1 MYNSIVNYE
10 KRVLMNNLSIKWKLT
25 LAIAIIVLVM
35 SAILVSLS
43 IYDIKKTS
51 SDDTKLFKEK
61 AFSAKQD
68 ELKSNIDIVLKTID
82 SFYERTSKEKVKLE
96 VQEKLVTQAQMLEN
110 ILNQYYLKHQNSKT
124 VQSELIDIVKNSKYG
139 KSGYFWINNTDAKM
153 VMHPIKPSLDGK
165 DLSNLKDPNG
175 KKFFIEMVN
184 LSKNNSQGFVD
195 YQWPKP
201 GFDKPQDK
209 VSYIFTF
216 KPFNWIIGTGEY
228 LDNVTAQMQKEAL
241 KTISKMRYGK
251 DSSNYFWINDT
262 EPKMVMH
269 PIKPSLNNTNISSV
283 KDPNGKLLFVEMA
296 KVAKTKGSGYINYQW
311 AKPGFDKPQNKISY
325 VAYFKEWDWV
335 VGTGVYIDDIEQEVI
350 NMENQASENV
360 ATIVI
365 SFIVLTL
372 LLLAISLSLL
382 YFAIIKS
389 VITPLK
395 NLQVGFNKLLTSN
408 DITTRLSISSHD
420 EIGKASELFNQYMDS
435 IQEGLKKDQVVIDE
449 IKEVVDRVGSGF
461 FVYKVKGQAN
471 NKNINDLK
479 DVLNSM
485 IGTMKTQLVT
495 INEAL
500 MQFGKANFS
509 HKLSID
515 NVSGEIG
522 TVITQTKAI
531 GNNVSEIFAMIQ
543 TSGDELANNIVS
555 LTNSSTELSTA
566 ANAQAAS
573 LEETAAALEE
583 ITSSIKTNSE
593 NIVKMSSIASDLT
606 NSATTGQELANQT
619 ANSMSQIDAQ
629 VNAINDAISV
639 IDQIA
644 FQTNILSLNAAVE
657 AATAGEAGKGFAVV
671 AQEVRNLASRSADA
685 ANEIKEM
692 VQNATTK
699 ANEGK
704 SIATKM
710 ITGYESLNTIIT
722 DTKVI
727 VDNVT
732 TASKEQELGIVQ
744 INDAVSTLDKATQQN
759 ASNATDIAELA
770 KGVKRLSDDL
780 TDVAANAKFDEN
792 TIGQICDVGLVYELN
807 DLFFD
812 HVIFKGEYFKSLD
825 EKKTWSVQK
834 PTECNIGKWIAIEEN
849 NQTPFTKTS
858 AWSSLKEIHTKYHQ
872 SVQNYLDHNAK
883 GETNQQLTK
892 LSNEVEK
899 DISNIFDVLN
909 ELKFANCKLDAP
921 AHENIR
927 HKKVEHNI
935 SKHNQTDV
943 QSSTPKPATIIKDNS
958 SDDEWSTF

>member
-1 MYNSIVNYE
+1 
-10 KRVLMNNLSIKWKLT
+10 MNNISIKWKLT
-25 LAIAIIVLVM
+25 VAIAVIVLTM
-35 SAILVSLS
+35 STILVSIS
-43 IYDIKKTS
+43 IYNIKKTS
-51 SDDTKLFKEK
+51 AQDVALFKEK

-68 ELKSNIDIVLKTID
+68 ELKSNVDIVLKTIE
-82 SFYERTSKEKVKLE
+82 SFYERTSKEKVKVE

-110 ILNQYYLKHQNSKT
+110 ILEQYYLKNKNSKT
-124 VQSELIDIVKNSKYG
+124 IQSELIEIVKNSKYG
-139 KSGYFWINNTDAKM
+139 KTGYFWIHNTNAQM

-165 DLSNLKDPNG
+165 DLSNLTDPNG

-184 LSKNNSQGFVD
+184 LSKNNSKGFVD
-195 YQWPKP
+195 YQWPQP

-216 KPFNWIIGTGEY
+216 KPFGWIIGTGEY
-228 LDNVTAQMQKEAL
+228 VDNVTANMQKDAL
-241 KTISKMRYGK
+241 KTIAKMRYGK
-251 DSSNYFWINDT
+251 EGDNYFWINDT
-262 EPKMVMH
+262 EPKMIMH
-269 PIKPSLNNTNISSV
+269 PIKPSLNNTNIANL
-283 KDPNGKLLFVEMA
+283 KDPNGKQLFVEMV
-296 KVAKTKGSGYINYQW
+296 KVAQTKGSGYIDYQW

-325 VAYFKEWDWV
+325 VAYFKEWNWI
-335 VGTGVYIDDIEQEVI
+335 VGTGVYVDDIEKEI
-350 NMENQASENV
+350 ANMENEASNNV
-360 ATIVI
+360 ATLMA
-365 SFIVLTL
+365 SFIILTL
-372 LLLAISLSLL
+372 ILLTIALSLL

-389 VITPLK
+389 VINPLHS
-395 NLQVGFNKLLTSN
+395 LQIGFEKLLTSN
-408 DITTRLSISSHD
+408 DITTRLSVTAHD

-435 IQEGLKKDQVVIDE
+435 IQKGLQEDQVVIDE

-461 FVYKVKGQAN
+461 FVYQVKGQAN
-471 NKNINDLK
+471 NKNINELK
-479 DVLNSM
+479 DVLNNM
-485 IGTMKTQLVT
+485 ISTMKVQLIT

-593 NIVKMSSIASDLT
+593 NIVKMSTIANDLT
-606 NSATTGQELANQT
+606 HSATTGQELANQT
-619 ANSMSQIDAQ
+619 AESMSQIDAQ
-629 VNAINDAISV
+629 VTAINEAISV

-685 ANEIKEM
+685 ANEIKAM
-692 VQNATTK
+692 VQSATTK
-699 ANEGK
+699 ANEGRN
-704 SIATKM
+704 IATKM

-727 VDNVT
+727 IDNVT

-812 HVIFKGEYFKSLD
+812 HVIFKRDYFKSLD

-834 PTECNIGKWIAIEEN
+834 PTECKIGKWIAIEES

-858 AWSSLKEIHTKYHQ
+858 AWSSLKEIHAKYHQ
-872 SVQNYLDHNAK
+872 SVQDYLDHNAK

-892 LSNEVEK
+892 FSNQVEQ
-899 DISNIFDVLN
+899 DISSIFDILN
-909 ELKFANCKLDAP
+909 ELKFANCKLGAP
-921 AHENIR
+921 AHQNIR
-927 HKKVEHNI
+927 HQKVEHK
-935 SKHNQTDV
+935 SKKSVHHETKNTTTKLETVIEDK
-943 QSSTPKPATIIKDNS
+943 SSN
-958 SDDEWSTF
+958 DEWSSF

>member
-1 MYNSIVNYE
+1 
-10 KRVLMNNLSIKWKLT
+10 MNNLSIKWKLT
-25 LAIAIIVLVM
+25 IAIAIIVLTM
-35 SAILVSLS
+35 STILVSLS
-43 IYDIKKTS
+43 IYDIKQTS
-51 SDDTKLFKEK
+51 NNDVKIFKEK
-61 AFSAKQD
+61 SFSAKED
-68 ELKSNIDIVLKTID
+68 ELKSNIDIVLKTIE
-82 SFYERTSKEKVKLE
+82 SFYERTSKEKVKHE
-96 VQEKLVTQAQMLEN
+96 VQEKLVTQAEMLEN
-110 ILNQYYLKHQNSKT
+110 ILEQYYIKHKNSKT
-124 VQSELIDIVKNSKYG
+124 IQTELIDIVKNSKYG
-139 KSGYFWINNTDAKM
+139 KSGYFWINDTQAKM
-153 VMHPIKPSLDGK
+153 IMHPIKPSLNGK
-165 DLSNLKDPNG
+165 DLTNAKDPNG
-175 KKFFIEMVN
+175 KQLFVEMVKV
-184 LSKNNSQGFVD
+184 SKKSSKGFID

-201 GFDKPQDK
+201 GFEKPQNK

-228 LDNVTAQMQKEAL
+228 IDNVTAQMQTEAL
-241 KTISKMRYGK
+241 KTIAKMRYGK
-251 DSSNYFWINDT
+251 NGDNYFWINDT
-262 EPKMVMH
+262 EPKMIMH
-269 PIKPSLNNTNISSV
+269 PIKPSLNNTNIANL
-283 KDPNGKLLFVEMA
+283 KDPNGKQLFVEMVE
-296 KVAKTKGSGYINYQW
+296 VAKAKGSGYINYQW
-311 AKPGFDKPQNKISY
+311 AKPGFEKPQNKISY
-325 VAYFKEWDWV
+325 VAYFKEWNWI
-335 VGTGVYIDDIEQEVI
+335 VGTGVYVDDIEKEI
-350 NMENQASENV
+350 KNMENEATNNV
-360 ATIVI
+360 TTLMV
-365 SFIVLTL
+365 SFIIITL
-372 LLLAISLSLL
+372 ILLAISLSLL

-389 VITPLK
+389 VITPLN
-395 NLQVGFNKLLTSN
+395 NLQIGFNKLLTSN
-408 DITTRLSISSHD
+408 DITTRLSISSND
-420 EIGKASELFNQYMDS
+420 EIGQASQLFNQYMDS
-435 IQEGLKKDQVVIDE
+435 IQEGLIQDQKVIDE

-461 FVYKVKGQAN
+461 FVYKVKSQAN
-471 NKNINDLK
+471 NKNINELK
-479 DVLNSM
+479 DVLNNM
-485 IGTMKTQLVT
+485 IVTMKVQLIT

-509 HKLSID
+509 HKLSIE

-543 TSGDELANNIVS
+543 TSGDELAHNIVS

-593 NIVKMSSIASDLT
+593 NIVKMSSIAGDLT
-606 NSATTGQELANQT
+606 TSATTGQELANQT
-619 ANSMSQIDAQ
+619 ADSMSQIDDQ
-629 VNAINDAISV
+629 VNAINEAISV

-692 VQNATTK
+692 VQSATTK

-710 ITGYESLNTIIT
+710 ITGYESLNSIIT

-727 VDNVT
+727 IDNVT

-770 KGVKRLSDDL
+770 KGVKKLSDDL

-812 HVIFKGEYFKSLD
+812 HVVFKRDYFKSLD

-834 PTECNIGKWIAIEEN
+834 PTECKIGKWITIEES
-849 NQTPFTKTS
+849 NQTAFTKTS
-858 AWSSLKEIHTKYHQ
+858 SWSSLKEIHTRYHQ
-872 SVQNYLDHNAK
+872 SVQDYLDHNAK

-892 LSNEVEK
+892 FSNQVEK
-899 DISNIFDVLN
+899 DISDIFDVLN
-909 ELKFANCKLDAP
+909 KLKFENCKLDAP
-921 AHENIR
+921 LHQNTR
-927 HKKVEHNI
+927 HKKVEHKKQVSTEPMHREVKNTT
-935 SKHNQTDV
+935 SKPTVIV
-943 QSSTPKPATIIKDNS
+943 QDNS
-958 SDDEWSTF
+958 SDNEWSSF